1 MTNHDD
7 QPYRI
12 TVTAP
17 VRTVFEMPMTI
28 YARTMEDAKATA
40 VSEARRLTDNGEGW
54 WSEDEGRRTLT
65 GQFKA
70 ERSKA

>member
-28 YARTMEDAKATA
+28 YARTMEEAKGIAI
-40 VSEARRLTDNGEGW
+40 SEAHRLTDNNEGW
-54 WSEDEGRRTLT
+54 WSEDEGHRTLT

>member
-17 VRTVFEMPMTI
+17 VRTVFEMHMTI
-28 YARTMEDAKATA
+28 DARTMEDAKAIA
-40 VSEARRLTDNGEGW
+40 ISEAHRLTDNSEGW

-70 ERSKA
+70 ERTKA

>member
-28 YARTMEDAKATA
+28 YARTMEEAKGIAI
-40 VSEARRLTDNGEGW
+40 SEARRLTDANGGW
-54 WSEDEGRRTLT
+54 WSEDEDRRTLT

-70 ERSKA
+70 ERTKA